1 MLMPL
6 PGGGTLTF
14 YNTNRPDTEC
24 RMTFEYARAYMNDAL
39 WIEGDEK

>member
-6 PGGGTLTF
+6 PGGGSLTF
-14 YNTNRPDTEC
+14 SNTNRPDTEC